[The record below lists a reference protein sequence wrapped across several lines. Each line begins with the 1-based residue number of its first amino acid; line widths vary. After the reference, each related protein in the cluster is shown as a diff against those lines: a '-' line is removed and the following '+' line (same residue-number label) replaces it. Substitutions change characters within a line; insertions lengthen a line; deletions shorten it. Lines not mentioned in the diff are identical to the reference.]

1 MSSSIKEW
9 TKISKIQYPVRK
21 EINPCFIHKSLTF
34 LNRWTKIQSLLLLL
48 TLTFIDILEIKHTM
62 WHNEMFIAF
71 CYIKMNEIKI
81 FSCSEITKEFFI
93 RTFQRAMNCV
103 FEMENPLNIFIT
115 LVKKL
120 KKLFFFTLNLTTL
133 ISRWQLYSLKVS

>member
-1 MSSSIKEW
+1 
-9 TKISKIQYPVRK
+9 
-21 EINPCFIHKSLTF
+21 
-34 LNRWTKIQSLLLLL
+34 
-48 TLTFIDILEIKHTM
+48 
-62 WHNEMFIAF
+62 
-71 CYIKMNEIKI
+71 MNEIKI

-133 ISRWQLYSLKVS
+133 ISR